1 MGILK
6 MIFLLTVGVLG
17 SAVSELETENQEL
30 RLANEILHNQL
41 MELSKMTDLKG
52 MIEED
57 FEYNKEKL
65 HALLDEFYSEK
76 SEDVKLTLSDQ
87 VLHYLKVINQ
97 DLKILGGTSEDIHSS
112 ELDSLISSFNHVTEE
127 FRSKKLTQ
135 EFNLAYQELKKS
147 ISHKDTSLK
156 SLQIE
161 NSKLIGSLDSAFA
174 ELEQLTQKF
183 SHESQKLES
192 ITNEL
197 ELTKS
202 EQKKRFENLKNNL
215 QSEESN
221 SRTKEI
227 NDYEKIQKSQDDLIH
242 KLQSKNTE
250 QSLKIEELAMAKV
263 SLLSKIRLVSSTI
276 ERLENEIKA
285 RNNQIEVSE
294 NKFEEFKR
302 QIEYETNNEII
313 SLRNSEE

>member
-1 MGILK
+1 MDLK
-6 MIFLLTVGVLG
+6 MLYLLTVGVLG
-17 SAVSELETENQEL
+17 SAISELETENQEL
-30 RLANEILHNQL
+30 RTANEILHNQL

-65 HALLDEFYSEK
+65 RALLDEFSSEK
-76 SEDVKLTLSDQ
+76 SDDVKLTLSDQ
-87 VLHYLKVINQ
+87 VVYYLKVLSQ
-97 DLKILGGTSEDIHSS
+97 DLKILGGSSEGINSS
-112 ELDSLISSFNHVTEE
+112 ELDSLITSFNHATEE

-135 EFNLAYQELKKS
+135 EFNTAYQELKKA
-147 ISHKDTSLK
+147 ISHKDSSLT

-161 NSKLIGSLDSAFA
+161 NSKLISSLDSAFA
-174 ELEQLTQKF
+174 DLEQLSQKY

-192 ITNEL
+192 ITQDL
-197 ELTKS
+197 DQTKS
-202 EQKKRFENLKNNL
+202 DQKKRLENLKASL
-215 QSEESN
+215 QSEEST

-227 NDYEKIQKSQDDLIH
+227 NDYQKIQKSQDDLIH
-242 KLQSKNTE
+242 KLQTKNTE
-250 QSLKIEELAMAKV
+250 QSLKIEELAMTKV
-263 SLLSKIRLVSSTI
+263 SLLSKIRLLNNTI

-285 RNNQIEVSE
+285 RNNQIDVSE